1 VPGAAVVWSVIE
13 SIAQDV
19 RFALRSF
26 RRTPAFT
33 TVAVLTLALGIGAV
47 TAIFTVT
54 NAVVFRPLPFPD
66 SGRLVSIES
75 VPKSR
80 NSLAIGRFSYEQ
92 FTDIREQVPAFE
104 GVATYTGAG
113 NLAIPGRNE
122 RLAAA
127 YASAALFRMLG
138 ASPVVG
144 RLPGET
150 DERPG
155 APPVAVIT
163 HAAWVRVFG
172 ADRRAVGRV
181 LAAGRVGR
189 TTGAN
194 VTIVG
199 VLPPTFVF
207 PYPRGVTEYDVWLP
221 ITPEATESPGAVPRS
236 AVRWPAIGRLTRGT
250 KLAVAQHQLDALA
263 ERLAAAYPETDGD
276 RALRAM
282 PLRDKIVGP
291 AASPLLAF
299 LAAVAFLVL
308 IACANVA
315 NLLLARANAR
325 RRELAVRA
333 ALGAGRPRIARQLI
347 TESALLS
354 LAGGLLGLGFAAWA
368 FRAFVALSPKMPRL
382 EEAAIDY
389 RVLAFTFLVV
399 TLAALVSGVA
409 PALHGSRRNVSEALA
424 FAGSRSAGR
433 GTRSF
438 RATVVAELAIAL
450 VLLTG
455 GGLMANSFVRLVRFD
470 LGFDPAGLVA
480 LDFSHPVIEAK
491 PPAAGKP
498 SAFEEEQRRQVT
510 VLSERGRKTAA
521 LSQELLRRTAAVPGV
536 LSAATTTTLPLGGS
550 WGFSDI
556 SLPGRPTPPGKAG
569 MVDIRRVSAAYF
581 RTFGIRLVAGRSFDE
596 SDREGAAPVAIVNST
611 MAARLWPGEQAV
623 GMGVRIGRSGR
634 LFRVI
639 GVIADVRHRGAMH
652 AAEPEM
658 YISEMQDP
666 RSFGTLVVK
675 TGGGGAASAVS
686 KAVGEAL
693 KDMGVQVSRVRR
705 VDDLLDDM
713 VAPSRF
719 SAFVLGAFSLLALLL
734 ALVGVH
740 GVFSYAV
747 VQQTHEIGVRM
758 ALGDGT
764 GRVVR
769 RVLAHA
775 TLHAVLAVFI
785 GVATALA
792 LGRLLRAMLF
802 GVAPTDVAT
811 LACVSLLLLAGVAVA
826 AYFPARRAAHVDP
839 IDALRSE

>member
-1 VPGAAVVWSVIE
+1 VSWGGVARNLLE

-26 RRTPAFT
+26 RRTPAFA

-66 SGRLVSIES
+66 AGRLVSIES

-92 FTDIREQVPAFE
+92 FTDIREQVPALE
-104 GVATYTGAG
+104 SLATYTGAG
-113 NLAIPGRNE
+113 NLAIPGRTE

-127 YASAALFRMLG
+127 YASSALFRMLG
-138 ASPVVG
+138 ASPVAG
-144 RLPGET
+144 RLLSEG

-155 APPVAVIT
+155 ASPVAVLT

-172 ADRRAVGRV
+172 AERSVIGRV
-181 LAAGRVGR
+181 LAAGRFGR
-189 TTGAN
+189 ATGAS

-199 VLPPTFVF
+199 VLPATFVF
-207 PYPRGVTEYDVWLP
+207 PYPRGITEYDAWLP
-221 ITPEATESPGAVPRS
+221 ITPEATKSPGAVPRS
-236 AVRWPAIGRLTRGT
+236 AVSWPAIGQLKRGT
-250 KLAVAQHQLDALA
+250 RLAVAQHQLDALA

-276 RALRAM
+276 RALKAM
-282 PLRDKIVGP
+282 SLRDKIVGP
-291 AASPLLAF
+291 AASPFLAF

-333 ALGAGRPRIARQLI
+333 ALGAGRSRIARQLI

-354 LAGGLLGLGFAAWA
+354 LAGGLIGLAFAAWA
-368 FRAFVALSPKMPRL
+368 FRAFVALSPRMPRL
-382 EEAAIDY
+382 EEATIDY
-389 RVLAFTFLVV
+389 RVLAFAFLVV
-399 TLAALVSGVA
+399 ALATLLSGLA
-409 PALHGSRRNVSEALA
+409 PAIYGSRRSVSEALTS
-424 FAGSRSAGR
+424 AGSRSAGR
-433 GTRSF
+433 RLHSF

-455 GGLMANSFVRLVRFD
+455 GGLMANSFVRLLRFD

-480 LDFSHPVIEAK
+480 VDFSQPAIEVT
-491 PPAAGKP
+491 PAGAGKP
-498 SAFEEEQRRQVT
+498 SALEEEQRRQVT
-510 VLSERGRKTAA
+510 VLSERSRKIAA
-521 LSQELLRRTAAVPGV
+521 LSRELLQRAAAVPGV
-536 LSAATTTTLPLGGS
+536 LSAATTSTLPLGGS

-556 SLPGRPTPPGKAG
+556 SLPGRATPPGKAG
-569 MVDIRRVSAAYF
+569 MVDIRRVSAGYF
-581 RTFGIRLVAGRSFDE
+581 RTLGIRFVTGRPFDE
-596 SDREGAAPVAIVNST
+596 SDREGAAPVVVVNRT
-611 MAARLWPGEQAV
+611 MAERLWPGENAI
-623 GMGVRIGRSGR
+623 GMSVRLGRSGR

-639 GVIADVRHRGAMH
+639 GVIADVRHRGATH
-652 AAEPEM
+652 SAEPEM
-658 YISEMQDP
+658 YIHEMQDP

-675 TGGGGAASAVS
+675 TGGARSAVA
-686 KAVGEAL
+686 KAVGEAM
-693 KDMGVQVSRVRR
+693 KGIGVQVSRVRG
-705 VDDLLDDM
+705 VDDLLADM
-713 VAPSRF
+713 IAPSRF
-719 SAFVLGAFSLLALLL
+719 SAFILGAFSLLALLL

-758 ALGDGT
+758 ALGAGT

-769 RVLAHA
+769 RVLGHA
-775 TLHAVLAVFI
+775 FLHAVLAVI
-785 GVATALA
+785 VGLATALA

-802 GVAPTDVAT
+802 GVAPSDAAT

-826 AYFPARRAAHVDP
+826 AYFPARRAARVDP
-839 IDALRSE
+839 IDALRCE